1 MCPDLNSVQRQAER
15 LYFLTVEKL
24 NEMAPEVQGS
34 PSSDGLSQ
42 QLLPGRTLLPLR
54 SEMLAV
60 GLSVTWALECLSSSG
75 RLPELDRLLSFAQ
88 SVDAGPVAFTTIC
101 CSLAQMASV
110 LVLLG
115 SGEIDMALA
124 GLENFET
131 EEERSSTVP
140 STSQKTPLKLATGTS
155 STTPGSPKKTHQRSA
170 VLPDMKPIRVRSSK
184 GRKKKAKKRTK
195 RGSASQGKKPVV
207 DQK

>member
-15 LYFLTVEKL
+15 LYYLTVEKL

-34 PSSDGLSQ
+34 PSSDGFSQ

-115 SGEIDMALA
+115 SGKIDMALA

-140 STSQKTPLKLATGTS
+140 STSPKTPLKLQTGTS
-155 STTPGSPKKTHQRSA
+155 SITSGSSPPDRPVSQDVPATPVTKTK
-170 VLPDMKPIRVRSSK
+170 LP
-184 GRKKKAKKRTK
+184 GARKKKAKKRTK
-195 RGSASQGKKPVV
+195 RGSASPENQKVV
-207 DQK
+207 DRK